1 MKNEKILS
9 LIIQPVISRIKSGV
23 ILAGVG
29 ALCYILAVCAFAL
42 AINDL
47 VYANVNLR
55 LLIAGAIFSL
65 CEYFGRMIAFGI
77 SHKAAFDLE

>member
-65 CEYFGRMIAFGI
+65 CEYFGCIWYFT
-77 SHKAAFDLE
+77 

>member
-29 ALCYILAVCAFAL
+29 ALWLYSGCVC
-42 AINDL
+42 
-47 VYANVNLR
+47 
-55 LLIAGAIFSL
+55 L
-65 CEYFGRMIAFGI
+65 CP
-77 SHKAAFDLE
+77 SD